1 MISAI
6 ARLNLSIEWFESR
19 LAPIVLLISRI
30 WVSWV
35 FFNSGLTK
43 ITTWSSTLYLFEWE
57 YQVPFI
63 SWKVAAYLATAAEL
77 VIPIFLLLGLFG
89 RLSAAALFAV
99 NITAVISYPLLWER
113 GFYDHQLWGMMM
125 LTVMIWGPGSLSIDR
140 WINRKSFTVTAHH
153 EH

>member
-6 ARLNLSIEWFESR
+6 ARLNLSLDWFESR
-19 LAPIVLLISRI
+19 LAPVVLLVSRI

-43 ITTWSSTLYLFEWE
+43 FTTWSSTLYLFESE

-77 VIPIFLLLGLFG
+77 VIPIFLVLGLFG
-89 RLSAAALFAV
+89 RLSAVALFAV
-99 NITAVISYPLLWER
+99 NAIAVISYPLLWER
-113 GFYDHQLWGMMM
+113 GFYDHQLWGMMI

-140 WINRKSFTVTAHH
+140 WINRKSFIVTVHG
-153 EH
+153 